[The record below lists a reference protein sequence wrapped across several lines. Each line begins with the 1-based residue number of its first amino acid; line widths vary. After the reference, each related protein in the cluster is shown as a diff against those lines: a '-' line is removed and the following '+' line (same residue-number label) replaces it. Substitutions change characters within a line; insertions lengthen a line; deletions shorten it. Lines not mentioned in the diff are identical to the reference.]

1 MGMVYGAAAH
11 SVGLLMA
18 NAVFNEKVSQIR
30 ANASVDQCC
39 ALIIAA
45 GATGATG
52 ATGKTGKTSKKLAQS
67 HKVKD
72 DKSE

>member
-45 GATGATG
+45 GATG
-52 ATGKTGKTSKKLAQS
+52 KTGKTSKKLAQS